1 MSCVG
6 HEEDRE
12 GRTNTSAVQE
22 EGDDNQVKS
31 PRRASS
37 DTGLEHVQVESAR
50 EDHQDESCREG
61 EQVHEQNEEFTEGPI
76 EEDG

>member
-1 MSCVG
+1 MSPVR

-50 EDHQDESCREG
+50 ANRYTSEQIECNDHQA
-61 EQVHEQNEEFTEGPI
+61 
-76 EEDG
+76 